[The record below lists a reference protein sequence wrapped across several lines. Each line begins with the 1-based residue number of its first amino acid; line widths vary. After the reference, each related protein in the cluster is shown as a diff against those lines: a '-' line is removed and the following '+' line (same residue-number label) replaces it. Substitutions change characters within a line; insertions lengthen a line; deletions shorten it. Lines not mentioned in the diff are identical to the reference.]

1 MPMHKGG
8 KKSRK
13 HGKGD
18 RKLSHSRWGTYAVL
32 IGHQLKRRGA
42 SLLRRFCLD
51 CNTQVHSRGSFNRH
65 DCN

>member
-18 RKLSHSRWGTYAVL
+18 RSFPIPDGELMPFLSVTS
-32 IGHQLKRRGA
+32 
-42 SLLRRFCLD
+42 
-51 CNTQVHSRGSFNRH
+51 
-65 DCN
+65 